1 MELASLT
8 IPCVL
13 RVVYV
18 SWHTTLHHFLW
29 SVPETIYLHWRTFS
43 THLCKNLLAMQ
54 ERWSRWHV
62 NRKRSRRSRWH
73 VNMKR
78 SRRPLNSTRYIIKN
92 LVDGMFN
99 LLLACAGVSFHLKVV
114 VQRKKYVSFI
124 WTESISFMH
133 KSKGFRDQWNKVHSL
148 HRAEFKPDSFS
159 FGLYRESCHYY

>member
-54 ERWSRWHV
+54 KRWSRTHV
-62 NRKRSRRSRWH
+62 NRKRSRQ
-73 VNMKR
+73 
-78 SRRPLNSTRYIIKN
+78 PLNSAGFIIKN